1 MAKEANKLEFKQ
13 LECFITV
20 AREKSFSKAAEI
32 MYLSQPSVTSKLQ
45 KLERELGIKLLNRKN
60 KNISLT
66 EGGEIFY
73 RYATEL
79 INLCAKAEN
88 SICEYKKNIEG
99 VLTICASSIPEQY
112 LLPYIVK
119 SFKEKYPQVIFSI
132 RHKDSKEVADEIL
145 AGTINFGFVGAKYLS
160 EALEYIDF
168 FDDKLVL
175 VTSNDM
181 KLEGKQVTVDRLFGK
196 DIVIREEGSGTRLLI
211 ENALKEKDLDLS
223 IFNSQTINESME
235 AVKKM
240 VALGVGIS
248 FISEI
253 AVKDEVATGQLVSYD
268 IEGLKLYRHFSL
280 AYSKNRCLS
289 PIEEK
294 FKEFVRNWQWE
305 GIL

>member
-1 MAKEANKLEFKQ
+1 MDFKQ
-13 LECFITV
+13 LECFVTV

-32 MYLSQPSVTSKLQ
+32 LYLSQPSVTSKVQ
-45 KLERELGIKLLNRKN
+45 KLESKLDITLFNRKN

-66 EGGEIFY
+66 EGGEMFY

-79 INLCAKAEN
+79 LNLCAKAEN

-99 VLTICASSIPEQY
+99 VLTICASSIPEQH

-119 SFKEKYPQVIFSI
+119 AFKEKYPQVVFSI
-132 RHKDSKEVADEIL
+132 RHKDSKEVVEEIL
-145 AGTINFGFVGAKYLS
+145 AGTINFGFVGAKYVS

-168 FDDKLVL
+168 FDDRLLL
-175 VTSNDM
+175 VTAKEKKLNGKPITIDM
-181 KLEGKQVTVDRLFGK
+181 LFGE
-196 DIVIREEGSGTRLLI
+196 DIVLREEGSGTRLLI
-211 ENALKEKDLDLS
+211 ENALKEKKLDFN
-223 IFNSQTINESME
+223 IFKSQTINESME

-253 AVKDEVATGQLVSYD
+253 AVKDELATGQLVSYD
-268 IEGLKLYRHFSL
+268 IEDLKLDRHFSL

-294 FKEFVRNWQWE
+294 FKEFVRDWQWE

>member
-1 MAKEANKLEFKQ
+1 LDFKQ
-13 LECFITV
+13 LECFVTV

-32 MYLSQPSVTSKLQ
+32 LYLSQPSVTSKVQ
-45 KLERELGIKLLNRKN
+45 KLESKLDITLFNRKN

-66 EGGEIFY
+66 EGGEMFY

-79 INLCAKAEN
+79 LNLCAKAEN

-99 VLTICASSIPEQY
+99 VLTICASSIPEQH

-119 SFKEKYPQVIFSI
+119 AFKEKYPQVVFSI
-132 RHKDSKEVADEIL
+132 RHKDSKEVVEEIL
-145 AGTINFGFVGAKYLS
+145 AGTINFGFVGAKYVS

-168 FDDKLVL
+168 FDDRLLL
-175 VTSNDM
+175 VTAKEKKLNGKPITIDM
-181 KLEGKQVTVDRLFGK
+181 LFGE
-196 DIVIREEGSGTRLLI
+196 DIVLREEGSGTRLLI
-211 ENALKEKDLDLS
+211 ENALKEKKLDFN
-223 IFNSQTINESME
+223 IFKSQTINESME

-253 AVKDEVATGQLVSYD
+253 AVKDELATGQLVSYD
-268 IEGLKLYRHFSL
+268 IEDLKLDRHFSL

-294 FKEFVRNWQWE
+294 FKEFVRDWQWE